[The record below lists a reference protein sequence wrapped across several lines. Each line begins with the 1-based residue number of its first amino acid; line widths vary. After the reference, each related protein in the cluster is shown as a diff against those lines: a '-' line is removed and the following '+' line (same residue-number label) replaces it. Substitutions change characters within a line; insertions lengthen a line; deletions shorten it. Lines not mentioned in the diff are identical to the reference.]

1 MQSELRKLEAAK
13 MEHMK
18 LLRNQTHTEKM
29 LKTYEHDLLEMKKV
43 KVKPQLMNDCVF
55 DEIVYFARC
64 WD

>member
-1 MQSELRKLEAAK
+1 